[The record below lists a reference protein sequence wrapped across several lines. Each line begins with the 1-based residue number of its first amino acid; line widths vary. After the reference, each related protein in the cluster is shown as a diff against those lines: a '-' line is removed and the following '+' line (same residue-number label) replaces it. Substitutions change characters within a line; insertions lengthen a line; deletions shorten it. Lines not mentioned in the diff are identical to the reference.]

1 MAWVLLKN
9 SGALQLLQKLSVLQ
23 VKLTELA
30 ARQKMNDM
38 QMKLNMLG
46 TEKNGRPDPTKP

>member
-38 QMKLNMLG
+38 QMNMLG
-46 TEKNGRPDPTKP
+46 TEKNGRPDPTQP